1 MEIETRRVVGFV
13 LSVLG
18 FVIIIWG
25 PGIFSLSMFS
35 ITGGGSCTIRVV
47 DEAYHPLDGALVQ
60 CKGVVMG
67 GQVYELNFSPITCDM
82 NGEVNPAFSYAGVL
96 LFEVSKEGYV
106 TQTVEADTSI
116 GEEKTV
122 TLKTTGDPGGVY
134 AGLDSQWLFI
144 GGPVLLVGIVLLS
157 DADKIGI
164 QELQKRGFVN

>member
-18 FVIIIWG
+18 FVFIIWG

-67 GQVYELNFSPITCDM
+67 GQVYELNFPPITCDM

-106 TQTVEADTSI
+106 AQTVEADTSI

-122 TLKTTGDPGGVY
+122 TLKTTGDPGGVH
-134 AGLDSQWLFI
+134 AGLGSQWLLI

-157 DADKIGI
+157 DAHEMIFLA
-164 QELQKRGFVN
+164 LQKRGLVN